1 MDTRVAGVTVNVE
14 VPETGPLG
22 AEAPVKVAVMVVEP
36 VAAEVASPCEPAAL
50 LMLATFGLED
60 DQVTCVVRFWWVWSV

>member
-14 VPETGPLG
+14 VPEIGPLG

-50 LMLATFGLED
+50 LTLATFALED
-60 DQVTCVVRFWWVWSV
+60 DQVTCVVRFW